1 MVNQPPSPL
10 LFDNPRR
17 NSTTSQRLNPLES
30 PVSPSIATLLNS
42 SFVASVPSDDPNDY
56 FSTDDRAEEQHPFF
70 PSHSATSPSVPSRQL
85 AKETAPSDGYSTM
98 AQGNVARPAK
108 RAKLESTDSD
118 YDERQGE
125 EWGGDM
131 APPIHRRVLS
141 NGVSNTAEGRNE
153 EAIARPGSN
162 ESSYHSQSP
171 LPPSPRVD
179 QQLDNHSNGKEDLQY
194 EIPIG
199 GNSPNPY
206 SANSPLPF
214 RQTSLLPIPSPQPIL
229 IPVSQPVAV
238 NELEKSMFGVEP
250 IDEFTREVADW
261 IWGFC
266 QHLDI
271 NLVEVSKHVSIN
283 RSMITHTRWC

>member
-10 LFDNPRR
+10 LFDNPRS
-17 NSTTSQRLNPLES
+17 STTSQRLNPLES

-42 SFVASVPSDDPNDY
+42 SFVASVSSDDPNDY

-70 PSHSATSPSVPSRQL
+70 PSHSATSPSVLSRQL
-85 AKETAPSDGYSTM
+85 SKERTPSDGHSTI
-98 AQGNVARPAK
+98 AQGDVARPAK

-141 NGVSNTAEGRNE
+141 NGVSNTVEGSNE
-153 EAIARPGSN
+153 ETIARRGWN

-171 LPPSPRVD
+171 LPPSPRLH
-179 QQLDNHSNGKEDLQY
+179 QQPDIRGNGTEDLQN
-194 EIPIG
+194 ETPTS

-214 RQTSLLPIPSPQPIL
+214 RQTSLPPIPSPQPIP

-238 NELEKSMFGVEP
+238 NKLEKSMFGVEP

-271 NLVEVSKHVSIN
+271 NVVEVSKHMSVNGI
-283 RSMITHTRWC
+283 MITHPRWC